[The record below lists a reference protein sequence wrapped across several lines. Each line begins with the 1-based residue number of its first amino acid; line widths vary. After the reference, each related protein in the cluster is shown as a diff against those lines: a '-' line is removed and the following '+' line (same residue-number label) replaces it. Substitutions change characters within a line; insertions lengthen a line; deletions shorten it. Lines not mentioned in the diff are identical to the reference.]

1 MNGSSATTITNT
13 ASPFTLIVAVGSTNP
28 SKIRS
33 VQQALDQILLQSRPS
48 AAAATTN
55 PITTTTN
62 NADGTI
68 PTPVVI
74 RLYGY
79 AVASGVADQPY
90 GDEMTLMGAKNRA
103 RAALEAHTK
112 EFDGV
117 EPHMAVGLEGGLIVL
132 DAESSSSSPL
142 ACMAWMAVY
151 GRRTTEVL
159 QCMTNTAVPPNG
171 GGGDDTNADSNSDM
185 SLQHNYDNDDYCW
198 GLAKTASF
206 LLPPKLTQLIRE
218 EGMELGDADDVVFS
232 RIQSKHGSGTV
243 GILTHGLIDRSNY
256 YEHALILALVPWIQP
271 ELYPQG
277 H

>member
-1 MNGSSATTITNT
+1 MLCDYQDFHDETITRMNGNITTI
-13 ASPFTLIVAVGSTNP
+13 ASTTTPFTLIVAVGSTNP

-33 VQQALDQILLQSRPS
+33 VQQALDQILISR
-48 AAAATTN
+48 
-55 PITTTTN
+55 TTN
-62 NADGTI
+62 NAGTAM
-68 PTPVVI
+68 TSVVI

-79 AVASGVADQPY
+79 AVASGVPDQPY
-90 GDEMTLMGAKNRA
+90 GDEVTLMGAKNRA

-112 EFDGV
+112 EHDGV

-132 DAESSSSSPL
+132 DADSSSLSSCM

-151 GRRTTEVL
+151 GKRTNEVL
-159 QCMTNTAVPPNG
+159 QCMTNTNSIVPL
-171 GGGDDTNADSNSDM
+171 ADMVGEENSC
-185 SLQHNYDNDDYCW
+185 YDNEEYCW

-206 LLPPKLTQLIRE
+206 LLPPRITQLIQE
-218 EGMELGDADDVVFS
+218 EGMELSDADDAVFS

-243 GILTHGLIDRSNY
+243 GILTHGLIDRSKY

-271 ELYPQG
+271 ELYPNG